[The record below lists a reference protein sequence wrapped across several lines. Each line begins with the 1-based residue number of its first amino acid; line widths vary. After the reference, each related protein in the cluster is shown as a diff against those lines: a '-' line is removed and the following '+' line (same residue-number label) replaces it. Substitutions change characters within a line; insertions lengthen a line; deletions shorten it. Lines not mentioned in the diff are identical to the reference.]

1 MQNKVLHKVLKISSY
16 VLIGLV
22 VLLAF
27 AMVGVRI
34 FGVDV
39 YFVKS
44 GSMEP
49 KYPTGSLLYITDVDP
64 DRLDVDDVITF
75 QLTDTMTATHRIV
88 ELVPDED
95 DSTIIRFRTKGDNNK
110 VIDTSLVD
118 KEAVVGKAVFC
129 IPYLGYLAA
138 YIQQPPGLYV
148 AIGAAVVVVCVV
160 LMIDMMTDDK
170 DKTSKTVMDKKENN
184 T

>member
-1 MQNKVLHKVLKISSY
+1 MSKTVSNTLKIISY

-27 AMVGVRI
+27 AMVGVRLL
-34 FGVDV
+34 GVDV

-64 DRLDVDDVITF
+64 DTLKVDDVITF
-75 QLTDTMTATHRIV
+75 QLTDTMTATHRII

-95 DSTIIRFRTKGDNNK
+95 DPSIIRFRTKGDNNE
-110 VIDTSLVD
+110 VIDLSLVD

-160 LMIDMMTDDK
+160 LMIDIATDDK
-170 DKTSKTVMDKKENN
+170 DKKSKTEH
-184 T
+184 

>member
-1 MQNKVLHKVLKISSY
+1 MLRKALKISSY

-27 AMVGVRI
+27 VMVGVRI

-64 DRLDVDDVITF
+64 DTLEVDDVITF

-88 ELVPDED
+88 EIVPDD
-95 DSTIIRFRTKGDNNK
+95 DDPAIIRFRTKGDNNK
-110 VIDTSLVD
+110 IIDTSLVD
-118 KEAVVGKAVFC
+118 KDDVVGKAVFC
-129 IPYLGYLAA
+129 IPFLGYLAA
-138 YIQQPPGLYV
+138 FIQQPPGLYV
-148 AIGAAVVVVCVV
+148 AIAAAGLVITLVV
-160 LMIDMMTDDK
+160 LAGTLQEEK
-170 DKTSKTVMDKKENN
+170 GEKSNEKE
-184 T
+184 

>member
-1 MQNKVLHKVLKISSY
+1 MQKVLHRSLKISSR

-22 VLLAF
+22 VLLAV
-27 AMVGVRI
+27 ALVGVRLLGI
-34 FGVDV
+34 QV
-39 YFVKS
+39 YVVLS

-64 DRLDVDDVITF
+64 DTLEVDDVITF
-75 QLTDTMTATHRIV
+75 QLTDTMTATHRII

-95 DSTIIRFRTKGDNNK
+95 DPTVIRFRTKGDNNK
-110 VIDTSLVD
+110 VVDTSLVD

-129 IPYLGYLAA
+129 IPYLGFLAT

-148 AIGAAVVVVCVV
+148 AIGAAVVVVCLV
-160 LMIDMMTDDK
+160 LMIDMVTDDK
-170 DKTSKTVMDKKENN
+170 DKTSKKVIDKKENH